1 MKKQPE
7 DDFIDIL
14 TQSYTHID
22 GVKNIDKRCELDL
35 GCGSGS
41 FTAGLAKRYPDAK
54 IFAADVMIGRLR
66 KLVRKNQRLGIENMQ
81 LLRVEARHLVAY
93 MLPDEGL
100 DRLHILCPDPWPKD
114 RHKGHRLVT
123 SDFLS
128 QIHRVLKKGGT
139 FHFSSDDDPYFD
151 SVTDIVSRSGLFE
164 LDDSLLDDIR
174 DIKSDFEV
182 RWLDQ
187 GKHVRHHTWKTVDR
201 PESCGH

>member
-1 MKKQPE
+1 MKNQPE
-7 DDFIDIL
+7 DAFINIL
-14 TQSYTHID
+14 TQSYTRLD
-22 GVKNIDKRCELDL
+22 DVADMTKRVELDL

-54 IFAADVMIGRLR
+54 ILAADVMIGRLR
-66 KLVRKNQRLGIENMQ
+66 KLVRKNQRLDISNMQ
-81 LLRVEARHLVAY
+81 LLRVEARHLVSY
-93 MLPDEGL
+93 MIPDGAL
-100 DRLHILCPDPWPKD
+100 DRLHILCPDPWPKE

-128 QIHRVLKKGGT
+128 QIHRVLKKGGI

-151 SVTDIVSRSGLFE
+151 SVADIVERSGLFE
-164 LDDSLLDDIR
+164 QDDSLLDDIC
-174 DIKSDFEV
+174 DIKSDFEI

-187 GKHVRHHTWKTVDR
+187 GKHVRHHAWKTIDR

>member
-1 MKKQPE
+1 MKNQPE
-7 DDFIDIL
+7 DAFINIL
-14 TQSYTHID
+14 TQSYTRLDNI
-22 GVKNIDKRCELDL
+22 KNNDHRTELDL

-41 FTAGLAKRYPDAK
+41 FTAGLAKRYPDAN
-54 IFAADVMIGRLR
+54 IYAADVMIGRLR
-66 KLVRKNQRLGIENMQ
+66 KLVRKNQRLNISNMQ

-93 MLPDEGL
+93 MIPDAAL
-100 DRLHILCPDPWPKD
+100 DRLHILCPDPWPKE

-151 SVTDIVSRSGLFE
+151 SVTDIVERSGLFE
-164 LDDSLLDDIR
+164 LDDSLLDDIA

-187 GKHVRHHTWKTVDR
+187 GKHVRHHAWKTVDR